1 MGLQTGRGGETIR
14 KPIVKLADGA
24 GSRQTTGRICQRDIE
39 RSPFSTWAHFALAAA
54 EGARRATGA
63 AANGARR
70 EAGRERLTV
79 RGHLLRGIF
88 LPSNSGQFRAIPG
101 NSGQASS
108 DWAAGAAVRAAVF
121 GGATLAHPR
130 RTERPFRPLIC
141 EKDAPSMRLGRS
153 SSARSARASCAAL
166 FDKTNAPRARQP
178 GGAGQTAAGSAGE
191 GLDTLA
197 GLAARGRAGRS
208 CRRYEEQTSSQTN
221 GRDITSSIFF
231 FAFFFVRARMPAARG
246 GRQPQQRAPRR
257 REVDLDDSRLPV
269 VMLCR
274 PGRQKQD

>member
-1 MGLQTGRGGETIR
+1 MEVYQAGTHYPAL
-14 KPIVKLADGA
+14 A
-24 GSRQTTGRICQRDIE
+24 GSRMWAPTALVHGCLSTQYRTFPCLRNIE
-39 RSPFSTWAHFALAAA
+39 RSPFSAWVHFASTAA

-70 EAGRERLTV
+70 EADRERRTV

-130 RTERPFRPLIC
+130 RTERLCRHRIC
-141 EKDAPSMRLGRS
+141 DQDAPSMRLGRS

-191 GLDTLA
+191 GLDSLA
-197 GLAARGRAGRS
+197 GLAGATKNKL
-208 CRRYEEQTSSQTN
+208 RRRRMGVISPP
-221 GRDITSSIFF
+221 RFF
-231 FAFFFVRARMPAARG
+231 SPLFSPWGPGCPRRG
-246 GRQPQQRAPRR
+246 GAAVTTASAAPTG
-257 REVDLDDSRLPV
+257 SRSV
-269 VMLCR
+269 
-274 PGRQKQD
+274 